1 MRRVLVLEDDDDL
14 RAVMCDLVQ
23 IACHAECVAVAS
35 FGALIERRDEVLGC
49 DTALLDVNLGPNE
62 PSGIDA
68 YKFLRE
74 CGFRGAMYFLTG
86 HARTHP
92 LVEQARDLAGV
103 RVLEKPVGV
112 DVLQQL
118 AGTP

>member
-1 MRRVLVLEDDDDL
+1 MRRVLLLEDDDDL
-14 RAVMCDLVQ
+14 RAVMCDLVR
-23 IACHAECVAVAS
+23 IACHAECVDVAS
-35 FGALIERRDEVLGC
+35 FGALLERREEALQC

-62 PSGIDA
+62 PTGIDA
-68 YKFLRE
+68 YRFLRE
-74 CGFRGAMYFLTG
+74 RGFRGSMYFLTG

-103 RVLEKPVGV
+103 QVLEKPVGV

-118 AGTP
+118 ATNP